1 MCVTGSAQAEPSE
14 LAEGEMTV
22 YLGLEGV
29 GGVLSAVLI
38 EDCDCCMGSLSMPD

>member
-1 MCVTGSAQAEPSE
+1 MCVIGSAQAEPSE

-29 GGVLSAVLI
+29 GV
-38 EDCDCCMGSLSMPD
+38 CYPQC

>member
-29 GGVLSAVLI
+29 GV
-38 EDCDCCMGSLSMPD
+38 CYPQC